1 MKKLLAFSIAIIM
14 LFSIG
19 SFAFAEDNTLVIY
32 SARNE
37 RLNNIVIPD
46 FEAKTGIKVEMITGS
61 SGEVL
66 QRVKSEVETGNVTVD
81 IHWAAD
87 ETMLSANRDLFVPYV
102 STENDAMMPMFKND
116 GENCFNAAYAEPN
129 VMIVNT
135 KMLEEMGIEVKGY
148 ADLLQP
154 ELKGKIISADPAN
167 SSSAFQCLIGMLY
180 GMGNGDPM
188 SKEAWDFIDKFLV
201 NLDGKIASSSSQV
214 YNGVA
219 NGEYAVGLSYEDP
232 CIELQAKGEQPV
244 KVVYAVEG
252 TIFPGQS
259 VQIIKGTPHL
269 ENAKKFVD
277 FVLSEE
283 SQTKVAAELNLRP
296 LRAGIPTNEKMIPNE
311 EIKLFDTY
319 SAKYIADHKAEIVK
333 TYLEHVEMAME

>member
-1 MKKLLAFSIAIIM
+1 MKRLLAALLVLTVI
-14 LFSIG
+14 
-19 SFAFAEDNTLVIY
+19 FALSAASADGKLVIY

-37 RLNNIVIPD
+37 RLNNIVIPA
-46 FEAKTGIKVEMITGS
+46 FTEKTGIEVEMITGS

-66 QRVKSEVETGNVTVD
+66 QRVKAEVESGNVTVD

-87 ETMLSANRDLFVPYV
+87 ETMLAANRSLFEPYV
-102 STENDAMMPMFKND
+102 SSENDALRDAFKND
-116 GENCFNAAYAEPN
+116 GTNCFNNAYAEPN

-135 KMLEEMGIEVKGY
+135 DLLKELGVEVNGY
-148 ADLLQP
+148 ADLIQP

-188 SKEAWDFIDKFLV
+188 SPEAWDFIDKYLV
-201 NLDGKIASSSSQV
+201 NLDNKIASSSSQV

-232 CIELQAKGEQPV
+232 CVELQASGEHPV
-244 KVVYAVEG
+244 KVVYAKEG
-252 TIFPGQS
+252 TVYPGES
-259 VQIIKGTPHL
+259 VQIIKGAPHMD
-269 ENAKKFVD
+269 EAKAFVD

-283 SQTKVAAELNLRP
+283 SQKAVCEQLNLRP
-296 LRAGIPTNEKMIPNE
+296 CRSGIEVNSKMLPDS
-311 EIKLFDTY
+311 EIKMFDTY
-319 SAKYIADHKAEIVK
+319 STAYIAENKPLIVK
-333 TYLEHVEMAME
+333 TYLDHLEMTLE

>member
-1 MKKLLAFSIAIIM
+1 MKKFLACILAVAMLL
-14 LFSIG
+14 G
-19 SFAFAEDNTLVIY
+19 VTCAFAEETLVIY

-37 RLNNIVIPD
+37 RLNNIVIPA

-87 ETMLSANRDLFVPYV
+87 ETMLSANRDLFEVYV
-102 STENDAMMPMFKND
+102 STENDAMMPQFQND
-116 GENCFNAAYAEPN
+116 GTNCFNSAYAEPN

-135 KMLEEMGIEVKGY
+135 DMLKELGIEVNGY
-148 ADLLQP
+148 ADLIQP
-154 ELKGKIISADPAN
+154 ELKGKILSADPAN
-167 SSSAFQCLIGMLY
+167 SSSAFPCLIGMLY

-188 SKEAWDFIDKFLV
+188 SAEAWDFIDKFLV

-232 CIELQAKGEQPV
+232 CVELQAKGEQPV

-259 VQIIKGTPHL
+259 VQIIKGAPHM

-283 SQTKVAAELNLRP
+283 SQTAVAAELNLRP
-296 LRAGIPTNEKMIPNE
+296 LRAGVPTNAKMIPNE

-319 SAKYIADHKAEIVK
+319 SMKYIAEHKTEIVN
-333 TYLEHVEMAME
+333 TYLEHVEMTLE

>member
-154 ELKGKIISADPAN
+154 ELKGKILSLSRVCRPSLPLILIYP
-167 SSSAFQCLIGMLY
+167 SSAIC
-180 GMGNGDPM
+180 
-188 SKEAWDFIDKFLV
+188 EA
-201 NLDGKIASSSSQV
+201 
-214 YNGVA
+214 
-219 NGEYAVGLSYEDP
+219 
-232 CIELQAKGEQPV
+232 
-244 KVVYAVEG
+244 
-252 TIFPGQS
+252 
-259 VQIIKGTPHL
+259 
-269 ENAKKFVD
+269 
-277 FVLSEE
+277 
-283 SQTKVAAELNLRP
+283 
-296 LRAGIPTNEKMIPNE
+296 
-311 EIKLFDTY
+311 
-319 SAKYIADHKAEIVK
+319 
-333 TYLEHVEMAME
+333 

>member
-1 MKKLLAFSIAIIM
+1 MKRLFACVLVMALALSLCGAA
-14 LFSIG
+14 L
-19 SFAFAEDNTLVIY
+19 AEDEVLVIY

-37 RLNNIVIPD
+37 RLNNIVIPA

-66 QRVKSEVETGNVTVD
+66 QRVKSEVETGKVTVD

-87 ETMLSANRDLFVPYV
+87 ETMLAANRNLFEVYV
-102 STENDAMMPMFKND
+102 STENDALYPQFQND
-116 GENCFNAAYAEPN
+116 GTNCFNNAYAEPN

-135 KMLEEMGIEVKGY
+135 DMLKELGIEVNSY

-154 ELKGKIISADPAN
+154 QLKGKIISADPAN

-188 SKEAWDFIDKFLV
+188 SKEAWDFIDQFLQIKGNV
-201 NLDGKIASSSSQV
+201 AANSSSQV

-232 CIELQAKGEQPV
+232 CVELQAKGEKPV
-244 KVVYAVEG
+244 KVVYATEG
-252 TIFPGQS
+252 TVYPGES
-259 VQIIKGTPHL
+259 VQIIKGAPHMDA
-269 ENAKKFVD
+269 AKKFVD

-283 SQTKVAAELNLRP
+283 SQTAVAAALNLRP
-296 LRAGIPTNEKMIPNE
+296 LRAGIPVNAKMIPDS
-311 EIKLFDTY
+311 EIKQFDTY
-319 SAKYIADHKAEIVK
+319 STAFVAEHKAEIVK
-333 TYLEHVEMAME
+333 MYLDHVEMNME